1 MTDQVPT
8 QYVRFR
14 GKSYILLTA
23 DKALFS
29 LWDHDIHPEDTDSSN
44 WAGFV
49 AHFDI
54 HDEQLYLDYLTVGHT
69 PPARKRVQRSPSE
82 DRHQLDAALDE
93 LIGDYYLPPLNDVAP
108 TDAGMGYWH
117 YENINLALDYTGT
130 MTLGGESSQEQQ
142 DHLELVLEQG
152 KVISWQTIP
161 APEPETLFD
170 VESEGDGSFKDIDF
184 DDLLSEGGLD
194 GDDEPPR
201 PV

>member
-23 DKALFS
+23 DKTLFS
-29 LWDHDIHPEDTDSSN
+29 LWDHDIHPEDIDSSN

-54 HDEQLYLDYLTVGHT
+54 RDEQLYLDYLTVGHT
-69 PPARKRVQRSPSE
+69 PPARKRVQRSLSE

-93 LIGDYYLPPLNDVAP
+93 LIGDYSLPPLNGVEP

-117 YENINLALDYTGT
+117 YENINLALDYRGT

-152 KVISWQTIP
+152 TVISWQGIP
-161 APEPETLFD
+161 APEPESFFE
-170 VESEGDGSFKDIDF
+170 VKSEGNGSFKDIDF
-184 DDLLSEGGLD
+184 ENLPSMDDL
-194 GDDEPPR
+194 DDDVEPPQ
-201 PV
+201 PL